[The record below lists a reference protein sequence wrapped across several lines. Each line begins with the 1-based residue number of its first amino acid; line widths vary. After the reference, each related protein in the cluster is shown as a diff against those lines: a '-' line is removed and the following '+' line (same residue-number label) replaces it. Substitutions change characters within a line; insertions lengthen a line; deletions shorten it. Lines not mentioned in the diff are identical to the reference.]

1 MTWCNNRLTVI
12 GAQRQV
18 QSFQKSTWATALG
31 VKHGE
36 LLENS
41 MGRFACQFETDD
53 PPLESLKGL
62 SRRWPTLT
70 LLLDYEVQAKR
81 LKGLAKAK
89 AGTLMDHRVTY

>member
-18 QSFQKSTWATALG
+18 LSFQKSAWATAIG

-41 MGRFACQFETDD
+41 TGQFACQFETDD

-62 SRRWPTLT
+62 SRRWTTLT
-70 LLLDYEVQAKR
+70 LLLDYEVQAER
-81 LKGLAKAK
+81 VKGLAKAK
-89 AGTLMDHRVTY
+89 TGTLLDHRVTY